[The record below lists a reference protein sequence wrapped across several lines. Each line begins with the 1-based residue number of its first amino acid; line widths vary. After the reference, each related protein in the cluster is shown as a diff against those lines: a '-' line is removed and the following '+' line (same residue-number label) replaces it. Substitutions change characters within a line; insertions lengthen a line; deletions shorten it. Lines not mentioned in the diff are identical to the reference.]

1 MFMSPALK
9 KGVMNNANKTT
20 NFTDISSR
28 VLKTMK
34 KENWGKTMAA
44 KVNERLVNAKDKDIR
59 FFRIDEFKRNIKRV
73 NKFSSGCGDCNRLK
87 IDIADIVETI
97 AEAVDVPGS
106 KRREYDR
113 LISRLSIHM
122 RKEHGF
128 YPPFY
133 FSYFYSFY
141 GFIAGAFLG
150 YLMFLFIPANSEAM
164 FSIGFASCLVVG
176 YIWGSRKDH
185 KIRLQE
191 KLM

>member
-1 MFMSPALK
+1 
-9 KGVMNNANKTT
+9 
-20 NFTDISSR
+20 
-28 VLKTMK
+28 MK
-34 KENWGKTMAA
+34 KEDWGSKIIT
-44 KVNERLVNAKDKDIR
+44 KVDTNLASAKDKDIR

-73 NKFSSGCGDCNRLK
+73 GEFSTSCGYCSRQKL
-87 IDIADIVETI
+87 DIGEVVETI

-133 FSYFYSFY
+133 FTYFYSFY

-150 YLMFLFIPANSEAM
+150 YMMFLFIPANTEAM

-176 YIWGSRKDH
+176 YIWGTRKDQ
-185 KIRLQE
+185 KIRLTE